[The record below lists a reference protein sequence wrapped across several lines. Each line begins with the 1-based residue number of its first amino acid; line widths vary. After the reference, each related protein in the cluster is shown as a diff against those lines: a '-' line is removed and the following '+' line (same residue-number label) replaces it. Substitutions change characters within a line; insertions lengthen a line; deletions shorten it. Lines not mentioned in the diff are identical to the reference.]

1 MALACYNTRLPA
13 DRFYEENRHVLR
25 YVRWNGWFALDV
37 LTMTW
42 KPVDDGIP
50 LGKMADVCRG
60 IFQEAVDEG
69 DPLRVRAV
77 EHLLSYGSI
86 EEALRLARS
95 REPILTEKAEMQEI
109 MGKRNLRW

>member
-1 MALACYNTRLPA
+1 MTTIHSNVRLPA
-13 DRFYEENRHVLR
+13 DRFYNNYRHTMR
-25 YVRWNGWFALDV
+25 YVRWNGWFELDV

-42 KPVDDGIP
+42 EPIDQHRA
-50 LGKMADVCRG
+50 LGRMANVCRDV
-60 IFQEAVDEG
+60 FQEAVDEG

-86 EEALRLARS
+86 EEAVRLARS